1 VKHICTSLALLG
13 IIFASHAQQPTL
25 KDSQGKQ
32 IDESNSR
39 HVASPNRTS
48 SREWARSHNPTK
60 STKDMGDKD
69 SSKPAAVVWVDSTG
83 KTVGRSL
90 EIGGGPSE
98 VLVTFENELIA
109 LKGLFPERNCDF
121 NADFCTLTFSG
132 GASWLFSSV
141 QYTSTNCTGTPY
153 ISSAPNGRPINGVP
167 ILDNGETFIY
177 LYNATQNTVQTI
189 QSFFSNGRCS
199 QSFGGSFPQNV
210 SPVMAVVPASTFGIT
225 PFFLK

>member
-1 VKHICTSLALLG
+1 VKQICTFLALLG
-13 IIFASHAQQPTL
+13 IVFAGHAQQPTL

-32 IDESNSR
+32 IDESNSQP
-39 HVASPNRTS
+39 VASPNRTLS
-48 SREWARSHNPTK
+48 KEWARSHNPTK
-60 STKDMGDKD
+60 STKDMGNKD
-69 SSKPAAVVWVDSTG
+69 SSKTAAVVWVDSTG
-83 KTVGRSL
+83 KTVGRAL
-90 EIGGGPSE
+90 EIAFGE
-98 VLVTFENELIA
+98 QVLVTFENELIT
-109 LKGLFPERNCDF
+109 LTGLFPERTCDF

-132 GASWLFSSV
+132 GVNWIFSSV
-141 QYTSTNCTGTPY
+141 QYTSTDCTGTPY

-177 LYNATQNTVQTI
+177 LYNATQNTIQTI